1 MNNKLSIETAA
12 YHNFLNM
19 WDNNEFKFLRFGQAF
34 YNHFKLNRLS
44 NQDQLLNLYELDG
57 DAAQRIINIVFSF
70 N

>member
-1 MNNKLSIETAA
+1 MNKLQIEKQS
-12 YHNFLNM
+12 FQM
-19 WDNNEFKFLRFGQAF
+19 FMEKWDAGEFKFLRFGQAF

-57 DAAQRIINIVFSF
+57 EVAKKIINQVFSF